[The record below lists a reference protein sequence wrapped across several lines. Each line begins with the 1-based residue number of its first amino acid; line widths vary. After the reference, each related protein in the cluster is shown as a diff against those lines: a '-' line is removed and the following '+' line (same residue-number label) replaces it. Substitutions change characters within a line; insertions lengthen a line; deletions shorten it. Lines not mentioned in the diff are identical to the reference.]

1 MATFTTYD
9 AVGIREEL
17 ADVIYNIS
25 PEETPFISNV
35 GRKSVANT
43 LFEFQTDSLASVDT
57 TNAVIEGASASA
69 SDASA
74 TATKRM
80 QNYTQI
86 SRKVISVSGTEEVVN
101 KAGRNSELSYLLAK
115 ASSELK
121 RDMEAILTR
130 NQAAV
135 AGDSSTARKT
145 ASLEAWLRTNTSRG
159 SGGTTDGANPTL
171 SATTSG
177 YPNAAA
183 TDASNDALREF
194 TETLLKDVIQ
204 SVWTEGGDPSILM
217 VGPTQKQKA
226 STFAGIAAQRYMAPS
241 DSPTTIVGSAEI
253 YISDFGSISIVP
265 SRFQRD
271 RSAFVLDPEYA
282 SVNYLRDFEVVDLA
296 RVGDSEQK
304 LVQVEYGLEISNE
317 AAHGV
322 IADIDVTA

>member
-9 AVGIREEL
+9 AVGIREQL
-17 ADVIYNIS
+17 SDTIFQIS
-25 PEETPFISNV
+25 PEETPFISNI
-35 GRKSVANT
+35 GRGNVANT
-43 LFEFQTDSLASVDT
+43 LFEFQTDSLAAVDT
-57 TNAVIEGASASA
+57 GNAVVEGA
-69 SDASA
+69 DAGSA
-74 TATKRM
+74 TQAATKRM

-86 SRKVISVSGTEEVVN
+86 SNKVLQISGTEEAVN
-101 KAGRNSELSYLLAK
+101 KAGRNSEMAYQLAK
-115 ASSELK
+115 KSSELK

-135 AGDSSTARKT
+135 AGDSSTARTT
-145 ASLEAWLRTNTSRG
+145 ASLEAWLRTNTNRG
-159 SGGTTDGANPTL
+159 SGGTTDGADPTL
-171 SATTSG
+171 SGSTSG

-217 VGPTQKQKA
+217 VGPTQKQKV
-226 STFAGIAAQRYMAPS
+226 SGFAGIAAQRYMAPS
-241 DSPTTIVGSAEI
+241 DAPTTIVGSADI

-265 SRFQRD
+265 NRFQRD

-282 SVNYLRDFEVVDLA
+282 SVQFLRDFEVIDIA
-296 RVGDSEQK
+296 KTGDSEK
-304 LVQVEYGLEISNE
+304 KEIIVEYGLQVSNE

>member
-9 AVGIREEL
+9 AVGIREQL
-17 ADVIYNIS
+17 ADTIFSIS
-25 PEETPFISNV
+25 PEETPFISNI
-35 GRKSVANT
+35 GRGNVANT
-43 LFEFQTDSLASVDT
+43 LFEFQTDSLAAVDT
-57 TNAVIEGASASA
+57 SNAVVEGA
-69 SDASA
+69 DAGAA
-74 TATKRM
+74 TQAATKRM

-86 SRKVISVSGTEEVVN
+86 SNKVLQISGTEEAVN
-101 KAGRNSELSYLLAK
+101 KAGRNSEMAYQLAK
-115 ASSELK
+115 KSSELK

-130 NQAAV
+130 NQVAA
-135 AGDSSTARKT
+135 AGDASTARTT
-145 ASLEAWLRTNTSRG
+145 ASLEAWLRTNTNRG

-171 SATTSG
+171 SGSTSG

-217 VGPTQKQKA
+217 VGPTQKQKV
-226 STFAGIAAQRYMAPS
+226 SGFAGIAAQRYMAPN
-241 DSPTTIVGSAEI
+241 DGPTTIIGAADV
-253 YISDFGSISIVP
+253 YVSDFGSIQVVP
-265 SRFQRD
+265 NRFQRD

-282 SVNYLRDFEVVDLA
+282 SVQFLRDFEVIDIA
-296 RVGDSEQK
+296 KTGDSEK
-304 LVQVEYGLEISNE
+304 KEIIVEYGLQVSNE

>member
-9 AVGIREEL
+9 AVGIREQL
-17 ADVIYNIS
+17 SDTIFSIS
-25 PEETPFISNV
+25 PEETPLISNI
-35 GRKSVANT
+35 GRGNVANT
-43 LFEFQTDSLASVDT
+43 LFEFQTDALAAVDT
-57 TNAVIEGASASA
+57 GNAVVEGA
-69 SDASA
+69 DAGNA
-74 TATKRM
+74 TQVATKRM

-86 SRKVISVSGTEEVVN
+86 SNKVLQISGTEEAVN
-101 KAGRNSELSYLLAK
+101 KAGRNSEMAYQLAK
-115 ASSELK
+115 KSSELK

-130 NQAAV
+130 NQVAA
-135 AGDSSTARKT
+135 AGDSSTARTT
-145 ASLEAWLRTNTSRG
+145 ASLEAWLRTNTNRG

-171 SATTSG
+171 SGTTSG

-217 VGPTQKQKA
+217 VGPTQKQKV
-226 STFAGIAAQRYMAPS
+226 STFAGIAAQRYMAPNDGPS
-241 DSPTTIVGSAEI
+241 TIIGAADV
-253 YISDFGSISIVP
+253 YVSDFGSIQVVP
-265 SRFQRD
+265 NRFQRD

-282 SVNYLRDFEVVDLA
+282 SVQFLRDFEVIDIA
-296 RVGDSEQK
+296 KTGDSEK
-304 LVQVEYGLEISNE
+304 KEIVVEYGLQVSNE

>member
-9 AVGIREEL
+9 AAGIKEQL

-35 GRKSVANT
+35 GRKNVSNT
-43 LFEFQTDSLASVDT
+43 LFEWQTDALASVDAS
-57 TNAVIEGASASA
+57 NAVVEGADAGSASQV
-69 SDASA
+69 
-74 TATKRM
+74 ATKRM

-86 SRKVISVSGTEEVVN
+86 SNKVIQISGTEETVD
-101 KAGRNSELSYLLAK
+101 KAGRNSEVAYQLAK
-115 ASSELK
+115 KSSELK

-130 NQAAV
+130 NQVAA
-135 AGDSSTARKT
+135 AGDSSTART
-145 ASLEAWLRTNTSRG
+145 TGSLEAWLRTNTSRG
-159 SGGTTDGANPTL
+159 TGTTDGADPTL
-171 SATTSG
+171 SGTTSG

-183 TDASNDALREF
+183 TDGSADALREF
-194 TETLLKDVIQ
+194 TEALLKDVIQ

-226 STFAGIAAQRYMAPS
+226 SSFAGIAAQRYMAPNEAPS
-241 DSPTTIVGSAEI
+241 TIIGAADV
-253 YISDFGSISIVP
+253 YISDFGSIQIVP
-265 SRFQRD
+265 NRFQRD

-282 SVNYLRDFEVVDLA
+282 AVSYLRDFEVQDLA
-296 RVGDSEQK
+296 KTGDSDKKQII
-304 LVQVEYGLEISNE
+304 VEYGLEISNE

>member
-9 AVGIREEL
+9 AVGIREQL

-35 GRKSVANT
+35 GRKNVANT

-57 TNAVIEGASASA
+57 TNAVIEGAGATA

-135 AGDSSTARKT
+135 AGDASTARKT
-145 ASLEAWLRTNTSRG
+145 ASLEAWLRTNTNRG
-159 SGGTTDGANPTL
+159 TGTTDGANPTL

-177 YPNAAA
+177 YPDAAA
-183 TDASNDALREF
+183 TDGSADALREF
-194 TETLLKDVIQ
+194 TETLLKDVVQ

-226 STFAGIAAQRYMAPS
+226 STFSGIAAQRYMAPS
-241 DSPTTIVGSAEI
+241 DAPSTIVGAADI

-265 SRFQRD
+265 NRFQRD

-282 SVNYLRDFEVVDLA
+282 SVCYLRDFEVVDLA

-304 LVQVEYGLEISNE
+304 LLQCEYGLEVSNE

>member
-9 AVGIREEL
+9 AAGIKEQL

-35 GRKSVANT
+35 GRKSVSNT
-43 LFEFQTDSLASVDT
+43 LFEWQTDALASVDAS
-57 TNAVIEGASASA
+57 NAVVEGADAGAASQA
-69 SDASA
+69 
-74 TATKRM
+74 ATKRM

-86 SRKVISVSGTEEVVN
+86 SNKVIQISGTEETVD
-101 KAGRNSELSYLLAK
+101 KAGRNSEVAYQMAK
-115 ASSELK
+115 KSSELK

-130 NQAAV
+130 NQVAA
-135 AGDSSTARKT
+135 AGDSSSTART
-145 ASLEAWLRTNTSRG
+145 TGSLEAWLRTNTSRG

-171 SATTSG
+171 SGTTSG

-194 TETLLKDVIQ
+194 TETLLKSVVQ

-226 STFAGIAAQRYMAPS
+226 SSFAGIAAQRYMAPNEAPS
-241 DSPTTIVGSAEI
+241 TIIGAADV
-253 YISDFGSISIVP
+253 YISDFGSIQIVP
-265 SRFQRD
+265 NRFQRD
-271 RSAFVLDPEYA
+271 RTAFVLDPEYA
-282 SVNYLRDFEVVDLA
+282 AVSYLRDFEVQDLA
-296 RVGDSEQK
+296 KTGDSDKKQII
-304 LVQVEYGLEISNE
+304 VEYGLEISNE

>member
-9 AVGIREEL
+9 AVGIREQL
-17 ADVIYNIS
+17 ADVIYSIS

-35 GRKSVANT
+35 GRQNVANT
-43 LFEFQTDSLASVDT
+43 LFEFQTDALASVDT
-57 TNAVIEGASASA
+57 SNAVIEGAGATA
-69 SDASA
+69 SDASQ

-135 AGDSSTARKT
+135 AGDASTARKT
-145 ASLEAWLRTNTSRG
+145 ASLEAWLRTNTNRG
-159 SGGTTDGANPTL
+159 TGTTDGANPTL

-177 YPNAAA
+177 YPDAAA
-183 TDASNDALREF
+183 TDGSADALREF

-226 STFAGIAAQRYMAPS
+226 STFAGIAAQRYMAPNEAPS
-241 DSPTTIVGSAEI
+241 SIIGAADV
-253 YISDFGSISIVP
+253 YVSDFGSIQIVP
-265 SRFQRD
+265 NRFQRD

-282 SVNYLRDFEVVDLA
+282 AVSYLRDFEVQDLA
-296 RVGDSEQK
+296 KTGDSDKKQII
-304 LVQVEYGLEISNE
+304 VEYGLEISNE